1 MDVETNKV
9 LDFEVVN
16 VKECK
21 NSQVMEKEGFIRVIL
36 RLATMLSLFVISTDR
51 NTQIK
56 KLMRVDQRFAEFIH
70 QFDPWHMAKNLSK
83 KLVKAAKK
91 KGCEE
96 LMKWIPAIVNH
107 LYWCVQKCGQ
117 NGEKLVEMF
126 NSCIHHVVD
135 RHEFPG
141 EHYTK
146 CPHENDTSQYEWMTA
161 GSLPHEALQRIALHK
176 TFQKDLEKLN
186 LNVFTTHL
194 EVFHSLKIRYL
205 PKSVFFEQTKMECG
219 MMLAA
224 LDHNLNINRGFKSAL
239 KEGRLRNC
247 CEMLLPCHG

>member
-1 MDVETNKV
+1 
-9 LDFEVVN
+9 
-16 VKECK
+16 
-21 NSQVMEKEGFIRVIL
+21 MEKEGFIRVIL

-91 KGCEE
+91 KGIFITYFILQKLFLLSPMSQKNEKCRSGINNIKEIVYRSPFKNLMLTSKVFEISGCEE

-146 CPHENDTSQYEWMTA
+146 CPHEDDTSQYEWMTA
-161 GSLPHEALQRIALHK
+161 GSPPHEALKRIVLHK
-176 TFQKDLEKLN
+176 TFQKDLAWESKRQTL
-186 LNVFTTHL
+186 FT
-194 EVFHSLKIRYL
+194 V
-205 PKSVFFEQTKMECG
+205 
-219 MMLAA
+219 
-224 LDHNLNINRGFKSAL
+224 
-239 KEGRLRNC
+239 
-247 CEMLLPCHG
+247 